1 MLAANSAVAT
11 VLRVKALIT
20 GAAGFIGSH
29 LTEACLDR
37 GWDVVAIDALT
48 TYYSPTMKV
57 ENAKHFRYHP
67 RCTFLE
73 ADLLEVDL
81 PELLADT
88 DVVFH
93 LAAQAGVRASWGLS
107 FDVYTKLNVTLL
119 QRLLE
124 CARTSPLKLFVFA
137 SSSSVYGD
145 ADVLPVGEDQ
155 ILRPLSPYGA
165 TKALGEH
172 LLHLYFRNYGVPTV
186 ALRYFSVYGPR
197 QRPDMA
203 FHRIIECGLSGD
215 EFSLFGDGNQT
226 RDFTYVADV
235 VAATIAAVERG
246 EPGSIYNI
254 GGGSRISMRHALSV
268 IREEIGDLKVVECG
282 GQLGDARDTAADI
295 SRAAGELGYAPAW
308 TVPRGI
314 RQQADWHRSLRSTSN
329 HQDRALLPTSPSTS
343 N

>member
-1 MLAANSAVAT
+1 
-11 VLRVKALIT
+11 VKALIT

-29 LTEACLDR
+29 LTEACLAR
-37 GWDVVAIDALT
+37 GWDVVAIDAMT

-57 ENAKHFRYHP
+57 ENARHFRHHP
-67 RCTFLE
+67 RCTFIE

-124 CARTSPLKLFVFA
+124 TARESPLKLFVFA

-145 ADVLPVGEDQ
+145 AETLPTSEDLA
-155 ILRPLSPYGA
+155 LRPLSPYGA

-172 LLHLYFRNYGVPTV
+172 LLYLYFRNYGVPTV

-203 FHRIIECGLSGD
+203 FHRIIESALSGE
-215 EFSLFGDGNQT
+215 EFNLFGDGRQT

-235 VAATIAAVERG
+235 VDATIAAVERG
-246 EPGSIYNI
+246 EPGATYNI
-254 GGGSRISMRHALSV
+254 GGGSRISMREVLTI
-268 IREEIGDLKVVECG
+268 IREELGELKVAEAD
-282 GQLGDARDTAADI
+282 GQLGDARNTAADI
-295 SRAAGELGYAPAW
+295 SRAAAALGYAPSW
-308 TVPRGI
+308 DVPSGI
-314 RQQADWHRSLRSTSN
+314 REQAVWHRSRRHTDGLVTAMAAAEDPRS
-329 HQDRALLPTSPSTS
+329 R
-343 N
+343 